1 MEKNEKIGNGRLT
14 RRSFLGQSSAIALGS
29 TLLPTVLT
37 SCSNWKG
44 ANDRL
49 VVGHIGVGQRGTNEL
64 MDYFVPLREAMNI
77 AICDTWKD
85 RRESA
90 AQRINE
96 FYKENKFTS
105 EECKTYLEMDEL
117 LARKDID
124 AVHITTPDHW
134 HVLAAIKAARA
145 GKHIMLA
152 KPLGLSYPQ
161 NLVLAKELKAN
172 NVKFHYGTQQRSL
185 DHMQMG
191 HDMIREGLI
200 GEIERVDVW
209 APGKNDVPS
218 PVCNEVPV
226 PADFDFDRWTGPA
239 PMRPYCPDRVTN
251 NSSWFNYDYSIGFL
265 AGWGAHPLDIL
276 VWILKDKVS
285 GSYSCEG
292 TGQFWQPGG
301 LYDNILSWDLMC
313 KYQNGLEVHFISGD
327 IASNTILKDKAIKE
341 SNGTTFFGTK
351 GWISLS
357 RSSVESNIPELNQ
370 KLNSVPKQANGR
382 VKGENNTMGQRFISV
397 VRGKEPELCP
407 LDEAIISDTISHM
420 GDIAIRTGRKVTW
433 DPIKGEVAGDPE
445 ATKLYTREM
454 RAPYLM

>member
-1 MEKNEKIGNGRLT
+1 MNKNEMELS
-14 RRSFLGQSSAIALGS
+14 RRSFLGQSAKLAAGTAI
-29 TLLPTVLT
+29 LPTILT

-49 VVGHIGVGQRGTNEL
+49 VIGHIGVGSRGADEL
-64 MDYFVPLREAMNI
+64 MNYFLPLREAMNI
-77 AICDTWKD
+77 AVCDVFRD
-85 RRESA
+85 RRESVA
-90 AQRINE
+90 KTIND
-96 FYKENKFTS
+96 FYRENKFTNEACKS
-105 EECKTYLEMDEL
+105 YLDMEEI

-172 NVKFHYGTQQRSL
+172 NVRFHYGTQQRTL
-185 DHMQMG
+185 DHMLVG
-191 HDMIREGLI
+191 YNMIREGLI

-209 APGKNDVPS
+209 APGKNDVPV

-226 PADFDFDRWTGPA
+226 PADFDFDRWSGPA

-251 NSSWFNYDYSIGFL
+251 NSSWFNNDYSIGFL
-265 AGWGAHPLDIL
+265 GGWGAHPLDIM
-276 VWILKDKVS
+276 VWILKEKVS

-292 TGQFWQPGG
+292 TGQFWQGGG
-301 LYDNILSWDLMC
+301 LYNNILSWDLNC
-313 KYQNGLEVHFISGD
+313 KYDNGLQVHFISQD
-327 IASNTILKDKAIKE
+327 VASVTILKDKAVKE

-357 RSSVESNIPELNQ
+357 RSSCQSNIPELDK
-370 KLNSVPKQANGR
+370 KLNDVPKQANGR
-382 VKGENNTMGQRFISV
+382 VKGENNTMGKRFISI

-407 LDEAIISDTISHM
+407 LDEASMSDTISHM

-433 DPIKGEVAGDPE
+433 NPAKGEVSGDPE
-445 ATKLYTREM
+445 ANNLYIREM
-454 RAPYLM
+454 RENYRM